1 MVPESPRRGR
11 LIPLT
16 SREMVCYAALVGTP
30 FRVSRGGG
38 IMRRSCVP
46 GGLVLLALALGCHH
60 EVEMIP
66 LAERTIYSTD
76 RFYDVQAISKDHA
89 VVVGYGGKILS
100 TTDAGNSWE
109 ILPSGT
115 DLALYAV
122 HFTDAQHGFISGQDG
137 VILHTED
144 GGKSWQKQESNA
156 IFQDKDGSKQSL
168 FLFGLYALD
177 NDHAWA
183 VGDRSI
189 LTSTSDGGKTWR
201 ARKVQMEAD
210 ISGGE
215 SLAAADPILYDVKFT
230 DAQNGWI
237 VGEFGKIMHT
247 SDGGETWHEQEKTLL
262 EGTGIFDLLDL
273 PTLYGIHMLDAQRG
287 VAAGIE
293 GHVARTSDGGQRW
306 SFDQVEV
313 EYPLIDPLF
322 EVVELPSGEGWAAG
336 AAGEVVRRRAGEKAW
351 KRAKLGQDVLTW
363 LRGLSFSDEQNGW
376 LVGGFGLIYRT
387 TDGGKS
393 WLPSQG

>member
-1 MVPESPRRGR
+1 
-11 LIPLT
+11 
-16 SREMVCYAALVGTP
+16 
-30 FRVSRGGG
+30 
-38 IMRRSCVP
+38 MRRSCVP
-46 GGLVLLALALGCHH
+46 GGLVLLVLALGCHH

-66 LAERTIYSTD
+66 LAERTIYTTD
-76 RFYDVQAISKDHA
+76 RFYDVQALSKDHA
-89 VVVGYGGKILS
+89 VVVGYGGKVLS
-100 TTDAGNSWE
+100 TKDGGNSWE

-122 HFTDAQHGFISGQDG
+122 QFPDEQHGFISGQDG
-137 VILHTED
+137 VILHTDD

-156 IFQDKDGSKQSL
+156 VFQDKDGSKQSL

-177 NDHAWA
+177 TDHAWA

-201 ARKVQMEAD
+201 ARKVQREAD

-215 SLAAADPILYDVKFT
+215 SLAAADPIFYDVKFT

-293 GHVARTSDGGQRW
+293 GHIARTADGGQRW
-306 SFDQVEV
+306 TYDQIEV

-322 EVVELPSGEGWAAG
+322 EVVELPNGEGWAAG
-336 AAGEVVRRRAGEKAW
+336 AAGEVVRRHAGEKAW
-351 KRAKLGQDVLTW
+351 SRAKLGQDVLTW

-376 LVGGFGLIYRT
+376 IVGGFGLIYRT